1 MTQNDKTVDLAENL
15 WKRLR
20 SGKPPSGRHPQ
31 ICGDI
36 PMSINRDGTWYY
48 QGGPI
53 GRMELVKLFST
64 VLQRDE
70 DGGHWLVTPAEMARI
85 EVEDAAFVV
94 VEVVRDSV
102 NSETSIDTGPTDQVD
117 SVAKNDIIRM
127 RTNIDQWVELDE
139 NHPLRVEENP
149 ETGEPSPYIALD
161 RELEARL
168 NRASFYQLVD
178 WAEEIT
184 APDSTQTAIGVYSH
198 GRFFKIGTVENDDV

>member
-20 SGKPPSGRHPQ
+20 SGKPPAGRHPQ

-53 GRMELVKLFST
+53 GRVELVKLFAT
-64 VLQRDE
+64 VLQRDDE
-70 DGGHWLVTPAEMARI
+70 GGHWLVTPAEMARI
-85 EVEDAAFVV
+85 DVEDAAFVV
-94 VEVVRDSV
+94 VEVTRGHD
-102 NSETSIDTGPTDQVD
+102 ETGARPDEEGDHAAKTGV
-117 SVAKNDIIRM
+117 IRM

-149 ETGEPSPYIALD
+149 KTGEPSPYIALD
-161 RELEARL
+161 RGLEARL

-184 APDSTQTAIGVYSH
+184 APDSPDTILGVYSH
-198 GRFFKIGTVENDDV
+198 GRFFKIGTVENDEA

>member
-1 MTQNDKTVDLAENL
+1 MTQSDKTVDLAENL

-20 SGKPPSGRHPQ
+20 QGKPSTGRHPQ

-36 PMSINRDGTWYY
+36 PMSINRDGTWFY

-53 GRMELVKLFST
+53 GRMELVKLFAT

-70 DGGHWLVTPAEMARI
+70 EGGHWLVTPAEMARI

-94 VEVVRDSV
+94 VEVRR
-102 NSETSIDTGPTDQVD
+102 ETEDDGSSPVI
-117 SVAKNDIIRM
+117 KM

-139 NHPLRVEENP
+139 NHPLRVKEDTK
-149 ETGEPSPYIALD
+149 TGEPSPYIALD
-161 RELEARL
+161 RGLEARL

-178 WAEEIT
+178 WAEEIESEDT
-184 APDSTQTAIGVYSH
+184 SETLIGVYSH
-198 GRFFKIGTVENDDV
+198 GRFFKIGAVENEEK

>member
-1 MTQNDKTVDLAENL
+1 MTQSDKTVDLAENL

-20 SGKPPSGRHPQ
+20 QGKPPSGRHPQ

-36 PMSINRDGTWYY
+36 PMSINRDGTWFY

-70 DGGHWLVTPAEMARI
+70 EGGHWLVTPAEMARI

-94 VEVVRDSV
+94 VEVRR
-102 NSETSIDTGPTDQVD
+102 ETTDDGSCPVI
-117 SVAKNDIIRM
+117 KM

-139 NHPLRVEENP
+139 NHPLRVEEDAK
-149 ETGEPSPYIALD
+149 TGEPSPYIALD
-161 RELEARL
+161 RGLEARL

-178 WAEEIT
+178 WAEEIESKDKT
-184 APDSTQTAIGVYSH
+184 ETLIGVYSH
-198 GRFFKIGTVENDDV
+198 GRFFKIGAVENAEK

>member
-20 SGKPPSGRHPQ
+20 SGKPPTGRHPQ

-53 GRMELVKLFST
+53 GRIELVKLFST

-70 DGGHWLVTPAEMARI
+70 EGGHWLVTPAEMARI
-85 EVEDAAFVV
+85 AVEDAAFVV
-94 VEVVRDSV
+94 VEVTRDSDDE
-102 NSETSIDTGPTDQVD
+102 NSTRAGEDQGH
-117 SVAKNDIIRM
+117 NGIIRM

-139 NHPLRVEENP
+139 NHSLRVEENP
-149 ETGEPSPYIALD
+149 KTGEPSPYIALD
-161 RELEARL
+161 RGLEARL
-168 NRASFYQLVD
+168 NRASFYQLVE
-178 WAEEIT
+178 WAEENT
-184 APDSTQTAIGVYSH
+184 APDSPETTLGVYSH
-198 GRFFKIGTVENDDV
+198 GRFFKIGTVENDER